1 MCVVGEGVEEH
12 KITINCEILFFSGQR
27 QHKTTVSVYSGLVL
41 HPLSIEILG
50 SFWDGM

>member
-41 HPLSIEILG
+41 AKYIYENPVCLNSH
-50 SFWDGM
+50 